1 MAMADFDARS
11 YWEGRLGQD
20 WSLTGVGFRRMGR
33 RFNEWAY
40 RRRGERFEAV
50 VREFVPDLSA
60 HRVLDVGSGTGF
72 YLDAWSRLGAKQVV
86 GLDLTEVAV
95 VNLRQK
101 FPDLDIHHGDISFG
115 LGDLAPG
122 SFDAVSAMDV
132 LFHIVDNGKF
142 GQAISNIG
150 ELLVSGGLFIWS
162 DLFVHGQEVVEEHF
176 ATRSLYRSEAV
187 LDAAGFDIL
196 GRRPMFHL
204 LNEPRDMRSR
214 LLFEMWRAAMFAASK
229 AEPLGNA
236 VGRAGYH
243 LDAWLDQRGNESVSS
258 EFMICR
264 KR

>member
-1 MAMADFDARS
+1 MADFDARS

-50 VREFVPDLSA
+50 VREFLPDLSER
-60 HRVLDVGSGTGF
+60 RVLDVGSGTGF
-72 YLDAWSRLGAKQVV
+72 FLDAWMRLGAKEVV
-86 GLDLTEVAV
+86 GLDLTDVAV
-95 VNLRQK
+95 TNLRK
-101 FPDLDIHHGDISFG
+101 VFPDLDIHHGDISTG
-115 LGDLAPG
+115 LGDLQPA
-122 SFDAVSAMDV
+122 SFDVISAMDV
-132 LFHIVDNGKF
+132 LFHVVDNNRF
-142 GQAISNIG
+142 ATAISNIA
-150 ELLVSGGLFIWS
+150 ELLTPGGMFVWS
-162 DLFVHGQEVVEEHF
+162 DLFVHGRENVQEHF

-187 LDAAGFDIL
+187 MDAAGFDIL

-204 LNEPRDMRSR
+204 MNEPRDMRSR
-214 LLFEMWRAAMFAASK
+214 ALFDAWRGVMFVASR

-236 VGRAGYH
+236 AGRLGYK
-243 LDAWLDQRGNESVSS
+243 LDAWLDQRGNESISS